1 MQMNLIIGN
10 TSNRSYSPR
19 ITTPPAPNPPPP
31 PKKKGYKR
39 PTLVFFI
46 RSAMA
51 YFPYISISLYPNGA
65 CFEVFFTQISMSI
78 TFRLFLLVVVVVVLI
93 ISMFNQMVTSEIIP

>member
-31 PKKKGYKR
+31 KKGYKR

-51 YFPYISISLYPNGA
+51 YFPYISISLYPNSA

-78 TFRLFLLVVVVVVLI
+78 TFRLFLLVVVVVLLI
-93 ISMFNQMVTSEIIP
+93 ISMCNQMVASEIIP

>member
-19 ITTPPAPNPPPP
+19 ITTPPAPNPPP
-31 PKKKGYKR
+31 KKEYKR

-46 RSAMA
+46 GSAMA
-51 YFPYISISLYPNGA
+51 YFPYISISLYPNSA

-78 TFRLFLLVVVVVVLI
+78 TFRLFLLVVVVVLLI
-93 ISMFNQMVTSEIIP
+93 ISMCNQMVTSEIRE